1 MTAAYEELIHLL
13 DEREI
18 GYSASDDQA
27 IRTDLRGE
35 VATYRIVAKVEAEV
49 DLFQVFGY
57 SPLRVPEG
65 CRPAITGVVASG
77 PGVAM
82 WATWTPG
89 RDPAA
94 ALPAHT
100 ARRSPVSRS
109 RAEFTAV

>member
-35 VATYRIVAKVEAEV
+35 VATYRIVAKVEAEA

-65 CRPAITGVVASG
+65 CRPAIMGVVACG
-77 PGVAM
+77 PGVAT
-82 WATWTPG
+82 WATWPLG
-89 RDPAA
+89 RDPAGA
-94 ALPAHT
+94 AIPAHV
-100 ARRSPVSRS
+100 ARRSPVPRS
-109 RAEFTAV
+109 RAL